1 MVVIRSYAFFS
12 GPLFGAPASVQQ
24 RGFGFLSC
32 IDARPL
38 FPCGA
43 VFGAPTSFGSS
54 EGWPTTS
61 IPSLEER
68 LDDHQPT

>member
-1 MVVIRSYAFFS
+1 MVIVCPYAFFS

-24 RGFGFLSC
+24 RGFGFLYS
-32 IDARPL
+32 IDARPRL
-38 FPCGA
+38 PCGA
-43 VFGAPTSFGSS
+43 VLGAPTSFGSP